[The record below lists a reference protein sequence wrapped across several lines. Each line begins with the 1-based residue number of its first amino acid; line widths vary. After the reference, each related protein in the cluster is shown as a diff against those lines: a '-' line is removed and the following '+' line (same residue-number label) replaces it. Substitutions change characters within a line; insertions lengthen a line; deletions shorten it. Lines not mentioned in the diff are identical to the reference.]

1 VRPDGTLVTEPAP
14 ETVAEAPQA
23 DVVPADRPEASAEAA
38 APNAEQAATA
48 TEVAA
53 APQAEAPAA
62 NETALAAAETLEPAQ
77 TPVAEAPVAEAP
89 VAEAPAAEAPAA
101 PRVKKQAQAQTAAE
115 EAPRVPTPLDD
126 VPSRPSDQP
135 LNVVNGEQQV
145 ASAES
150 AAPAEEAAPVAPAA
164 GEFVMQIA
172 SQPTEEAALSSLQSL
187 SRKYANVLGG
197 RGYTIQKA
205 QVEGKGTFYRVRI
218 AAGSRADANKLCSS
232 YKSAG
237 GSCFVTR

>member
-77 TPVAEAPVAEAP
+77 TPVAEAP